1 MGRILAELAPA
12 RRAPQLT
19 SRKPIDRPRWIMSF
33 MSVMFASRVDAAR
46 RLAAALSR
54 YRGMNSLVLAIP
66 RGAVEMGRVLADE
79 LSGELDVVLVRK
91 LRSPTS
97 AEFAVGAMD
106 ETGWA
111 YVAPYA
117 AQYGADAAYLEQ
129 EQRLQLE
136 TLRKRRAEYTP
147 ARPPID
153 PKDRIVIVVDDGL
166 ATGATMLA
174 ALHAARAKA
183 PARLVCAVPVAAPD
197 SLELVRPHC
206 DEVVCLE
213 APPEFYAV
221 GQFYREFAQVEDE
234 EVVAL
239 LARAPMRPEAKTR

>member
-1 MGRILAELAPA
+1 
-12 RRAPQLT
+12 
-19 SRKPIDRPRWIMSF
+19 MSI
-33 MSVMFASRVDAAR
+33 VFASRADAAR
-46 RLAAALSR
+46 RLASALHR
-54 YRGMNSLVLAIP
+54 YRGKNPLVLAIP
-66 RGAVEMGRVLADE
+66 RGAVEMGRILADA
-79 LSGELDVVLVRK
+79 LGGELDVALVRK
-91 LRSPTS
+91 LRSPAS
-97 AEFAVGAMD
+97 AEFAVGAID

-117 AQYGADAAYLEQ
+117 AHYGADDAYLEAEKRAQ
-129 EQRLQLE
+129 TE

-153 PKDRIVIVVDDGL
+153 AKDRIVIVVDDGL

-174 ALHAARAKA
+174 ALHAARAKG

-206 DEVVCLE
+206 DDLVCLE
-213 APPEFYAV
+213 APAEFYAV

-234 EVVAL
+234 EVIAL
-239 LARAPMRPEAKTR
+239 LARAPSHPEEKAP

>member
-1 MGRILAELAPA
+1 MV
-12 RRAPQLT
+12 
-19 SRKPIDRPRWIMSF
+19 S
-33 MSVMFASRVDAAR
+33 MSVMFASRTDAAR
-46 RLAAALSR
+46 RLAEPLGR
-54 YRGMNSLVLAIP
+54 YRGKNPLVLAIP
-66 RGAVEMGRVLADE
+66 RGAVEMGRVLADA
-79 LSGELDVVLVRK
+79 LGGELDVVLVRK

-97 AEFAVGAMD
+97 AEFAIGAID

-117 AQYGADAAYLEQ
+117 ARYGADSAYLER
-129 EQRLQLE
+129 EQRTQLE
-136 TLRKRRAEYTP
+136 TLRRRRAEYTP

-153 PKDRIVIVVDDGL
+153 PRDRIVIVVDDGL

-174 ALHAARAKA
+174 ALHAARAKV

-197 SLELVRPHC
+197 SLALVRPHC

-221 GQFYREFAQVEDE
+221 GQFYREFRQVEDE

-239 LARAPMRPEAKTR
+239 LARPPSSAETR

>member
-1 MGRILAELAPA
+1 MAFEN
-12 RRAPQLT
+12 RAQAGQML
-19 SRKPIDRPRWIMSF
+19 
-33 MSVMFASRVDAAR
+33 AR
-46 RLAAALSR
+46 RLETLRSQHP
-54 YRGMNSLVLAIP
+54 LLLAIP
-66 RGAVEMGRVLADE
+66 RGAVPMGKIVAEALD
-79 LSGELDVVLVRK
+79 GELDVVLVRK
-91 LRSPTS
+91 LRSPAS
-97 AEFAVGAMD
+97 GEFAVGAID

-197 SLELVRPHC
+197 SLALVRPHC

-213 APPEFYAV
+213 APAEFYAV

>member
-1 MGRILAELAPA
+1 
-12 RRAPQLT
+12 
-19 SRKPIDRPRWIMSF
+19 
-33 MSVMFASRVDAAR
+33 
-46 RLAAALSR
+46 
-54 YRGMNSLVLAIP
+54 
-66 RGAVEMGRVLADE
+66 MGRVLADE
-79 LSGELDVVLVRK
+79 LGGELDVVLVRK

-97 AEFAVGAMD
+97 PEFAVGAID

-117 AQYGADAAYLEQ
+117 ARAGAGAAYLEQ
-129 EQRLQLE
+129 EKRAQIE
-136 TLRKRRAEYTP
+136 TLRNRRAEYTP

-153 PKDRIVIVVDDGL
+153 PKDRIAIVVDDGL
-166 ATGATMLA
+166 ATGATMIA
-174 ALHAARAKA
+174 ALHATRARA

-197 SLELVRPHC
+197 SLDLVRPHC

-213 APPEFYAV
+213 APAEFYAV

-239 LARAPMRPEAKTR
+239 LARAPMRPEPKSQ